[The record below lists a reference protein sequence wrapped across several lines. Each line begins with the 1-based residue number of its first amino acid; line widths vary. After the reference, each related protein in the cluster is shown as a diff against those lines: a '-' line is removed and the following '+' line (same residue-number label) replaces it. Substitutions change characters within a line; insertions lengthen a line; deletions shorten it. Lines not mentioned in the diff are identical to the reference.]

1 MRVLRLGKNALDT
14 LPAAALEQLRQL
26 EELDLS
32 HNFIEAVASNA
43 LAGLSTLTIV
53 DLSNSPNL
61 IRIGSNAFQDN
72 RALRV
77 SNEYVNIIP
86 SYIIMQNCDMYY
98 HSL

>member
-1 MRVLRLGKNALDT
+1 MLRLGKNALDT